1 MKLLP
6 FERPSLE
13 VRRVLPRGF
22 FGRAL
27 VIVAVP
33 LVLLQL
39 LLAAI
44 FYEEHWEEV
53 GRQLAY
59 QFANQLNSISKQI
72 ANAPDQADAV
82 ISQSQEAFNIRLHYE
97 PGETLDAGRLHPAD
111 SYLDYALERMLG
123 RRLDY
128 SYRYDTR
135 SHDDTVEVQVELPS
149 GVLTVVAP
157 IEHVS
162 SSTTNIFISLMIMS
176 SVLAFVLAV
185 YFLRQQVLPLRAVA
199 RAAER
204 FGRGDTHAP
213 LVVRG
218 ATEVRRVAQEF
229 LTMRDRIQA
238 QIEQRTEFLAGVSH
252 DLRTLVTRL
261 RLQLELLGDTD
272 DRNSMKADLD
282 EMEFMIESYLAFA
295 QGEGEEA
302 PDNIDLGEL
311 LRNVVVRLDDG
322 SGRIELSRCEPVR
335 ARVRAGAVRRAIT
348 NLVENALRQGHRLE
362 VSLTQ
367 QRDGAHV
374 VIDDDGPGI
383 RAEQREEAF
392 KPFRQLDNGGMS
404 GGTGLGLT
412 IARDIARSHGGEI
425 ELADS
430 PAGGLRALFRIPL

>member
-1 MKLLP
+1 MD
-6 FERPSLE
+6 S
-13 VRRVLPRGF
+13 
-22 FGRAL
+22 
-27 VIVAVP
+27 
-33 LVLLQL
+33 
-39 LLAAI
+39 
-44 FYEEHWEEV
+44 
-53 GRQLAY
+53 
-59 QFANQLNSISKQI
+59 
-72 ANAPDQADAV
+72 
-82 ISQSQEAFNIRLHYE
+82 
-97 PGETLDAGRLHPAD
+97 GRLHPAD

-135 SHDDTVEVQVELPS
+135 SHDDAVEVQVGLPS

-162 SSTTNIFISLMIMS
+162 SSTTNIFISLMIVS

-204 FGRGDTHAP
+204 FGRGDTRAP

-261 RLQLELLGDTD
+261 RLQLELLGDTE

-302 PDNIDLGEL
+302 PDNVDLAEL
-311 LRNVVVRLDDG
+311 LRNVVARLDDG
-322 SGRIELSRCEPVR
+322 CGRIELSRCEPVR

-348 NLVENALRQGHRLE
+348 NLVENALRQGHLLE

-367 QRDGAHV
+367 QKDGAHI

-383 RAEQREEAF
+383 PAEHREEAF
-392 KPFRQLDNGGMS
+392 KPFRQLDNGRMS

>member
-1 MKLLP
+1 MKFLP
-6 FERPSLE
+6 FKWPSLE
-13 VRRVLPRGF
+13 IRRVLPRGF

-39 LLAAI
+39 ILAAI

-53 GRQLAY
+53 GRQLAF
-59 QFANQLNSISKQI
+59 QFANQINSISRQI
-72 ANAPDQADAV
+72 DVAPHDADA
-82 ISQSQEAFNIRLHYE
+82 IIEQSEAAFNVQLHYE
-97 PGETLDAGRLHPAD
+97 PGTTLGETFTHPAN

-123 RRLDY
+123 RRLNY
-128 SYRYDTR
+128 PYRYDTR
-135 SHDDTVEVQVELPS
+135 SRDDAVTVQVGLPT
-149 GVLTVVAP
+149 GVLSVVSP

-213 LVVRG
+213 LVVGG
-218 ATEVRRVAQEF
+218 ATEVRRVAREF
-229 LTMRDRIQA
+229 LTMRDRIRG

-261 RLQLELLGDTD
+261 RLQLELLGDND

-282 EMEFMIESYLAFA
+282 EMEHMIESYLAFA

-302 PDNIDLGEL
+302 PDNVDLDEL
-311 LRNVVVRLDDG
+311 LRGLIARFDDG
-322 SGRIELSRCEPVR
+322 SGRIGFQPYGPVY
-335 ARVRAGAVRRAIT
+335 ARVRAGAVRRAIS
-348 NLVENALRQGHRLE
+348 NLLENSLRQGHQLE
-362 VSLTQ
+362 VSLMQ
-367 QRDGAHV
+367 EKGGAHI

-383 RAEQREEAF
+383 RAERREEAF
-392 KPFRQLDNGGMS
+392 KPFRQLGDDTMS

-425 ELADS
+425 ELGDS
-430 PAGGLRALFRIPL
+430 PSGGLRAVFRIPL

>member
-1 MKLLP
+1 MRLFLFK
-6 FERPSLE
+6 RPSLE

-39 LLAAI
+39 ILAAI

-53 GRQLAY
+53 GRQLAF
-59 QFANQLNSISKQI
+59 QFANQISSISKQI
-72 ANAPDQADAV
+72 VVTPQEADAI
-82 ISQSQEAFNIRLHYE
+82 ISQSEAAFNVQLRYE
-97 PGETLDAGRLHPAD
+97 PGATLDGAFAHPAS

-128 SYRYDTR
+128 PYRYDTR
-135 SHDDTVEVQVELPS
+135 SRDEAVEVQVGLPS
-149 GVLTVVAP
+149 GVLSVIAP

-199 RAAER
+199 RAAEH

-229 LTMRDRIQA
+229 LTMRDRIRG

-261 RLQLELLGDTD
+261 RLQLELLGDNE

-282 EMEFMIESYLAFA
+282 EMEHMIESYLAFA

-302 PDNIDLGEL
+302 PDNVNLAEL
-311 LRNVVVRLDDG
+311 LGGLVDRFDDG
-322 SGRIELSRCEPVR
+322 SGRIEFRSGEPVH
-335 ARVRAGAVRRAIT
+335 ARVRAGAVRRAIS
-348 NLVENALRQGHRLE
+348 NLLENSLRQGRQLE

-367 QRDGAHV
+367 EKDGAHI

-383 RAEQREEAF
+383 RPERREEAF
-392 KPFRQLDNGGMS
+392 KPFRQLGGGTRS

-425 ELADS
+425 ELGDS